1 MKTTTTKPQ
10 APNWYVVDAA
20 GERLGRLATR
30 IAHVLNGKH
39 KVTFSPH
46 QVMSDH
52 VIVLNAEKIIL
63 MGNKADEKEYVRHS
77 GHLGHLKRIPFSRM
91 FKKSPEKV
99 LERSIR
105 GMIPRNKLRDIKMKH
120 LHVFK
125 GTEHTHEAQKPKPLE
140 EVSQSQ
146 SPSPSTNK
154 K

>member
-1 MKTTTTKPQ
+1 MKTTTLKPQ

-52 VIVLNAEKIIL
+52 VIVLSADKVTL
-63 MGNKADEKEYVRHS
+63 TGNKVDEKEYFRHS
-77 GHLGHLKRIPFSRM
+77 GYLGHVKKIPFARI
-91 FKKSPEKV
+91 FKKNPEKI
-99 LERSIR
+99 LERSVR
-105 GMIPRNKLRDIKMKH
+105 GMLPRNKLREIKMKH

-125 GTEHTHEAQKPKPLE
+125 GAEHTHEAQKPQPLAE
-140 EVSQSQ
+140 AIKAHTSS
-146 SPSPSTNK
+146 N
-154 K
+154 